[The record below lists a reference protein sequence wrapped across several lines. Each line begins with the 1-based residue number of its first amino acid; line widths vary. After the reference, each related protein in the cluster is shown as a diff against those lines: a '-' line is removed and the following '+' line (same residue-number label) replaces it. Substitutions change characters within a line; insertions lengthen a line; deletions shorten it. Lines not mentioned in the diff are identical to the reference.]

1 VKALG
6 TTLGEEFV
14 PGSNLKGAVEGA
26 NWCFLLPSLEIGR
39 VVSVGA
45 PSPSALATLS
55 RLSNE
60 MVVWAPSRDLRR
72 LRRVIGGD
80 GSNKISLL
88 QADGGPIPLPN
99 GSADVMLL
107 ARHGLAGSPSHDRTT
122 RNELERLLKPGGVA
136 YAEFRRSLFPLA
148 ATRAVERAFGL
159 LGPPQVLWLAPA
171 FGEVRAAASR
181 ADGPSIAYLEH
192 SFLTRG
198 LLRLQL
204 LRHPGRVLGRH
215 VLTNRFFGRCGA
227 LASRPEIDLA
237 AGPPDYLRSVA
248 AEAGVRME
256 RGRWGF
262 AAPGDYPTQKL
273 LFFIFG
279 GAKEAPDS
287 VVKMTR
293 EPKLN
298 PRLER
303 EWRALIL
310 LQERGI
316 GDEGTVPRPLFAGRH
331 ADLAIVGQTAVDGVP
346 FRTQTR
352 ATADCPYARD
362 VVDWLLELGRLTAH
376 TQPTD
381 APGVSGWLEVL
392 LARFTDLYRVDPVHA
407 DFLAGQVAAI
417 ARSEAGLPL
426 VFQHGDPGPW
436 NLLVTRE
443 GRPAFLDW
451 EAADPEGLPLWDI
464 FHFLR
469 SFGLAISRRTGR
481 TDPIRSFTEQVLA
494 DSDLSRLIVQA
505 TKRFCAATALRPEL
519 VEPLFYLCWMHRA
532 LKEVPRL
539 HPARLDT
546 GRYVNVLRRAIDERD
561 APGLRRLFSLTSA
574 GG

>member
-6 TTLGEEFV
+6 ATLGEEFV

-60 MVVWAPSRDLRR
+60 IVVWAPSRDLRR
-72 LRRVIGGD
+72 LRSVIGGE
-80 GSNKISLL
+80 GSNKISL
-88 QADGGPIPLPN
+88 AETDGGPIPLPD

-107 ARHGLAGSPSHDRTT
+107 ARHGLAASLSHDATT
-122 RNELERLLKPGGVA
+122 RDEFERVLKPGGVA
-136 YAEFRRSLFPLA
+136 YAEFRPSFYRLA
-148 ATRAVERAFGL
+148 ATRAVERAFGS
-159 LGPPQVLWLAPA
+159 LGPPQVVWLAPA
-171 FGEVRAAASR
+171 FGEMRVAASR
-181 ADGPSIAYLEH
+181 ADGTSIAYLERG
-192 SFLTRG
+192 FLTRR

-204 LRHPGRVLGRH
+204 VRRPGRVLGRH
-215 VLTNRFFGRCGA
+215 VLTNRVFGRCGA
-227 LASRPEIDLA
+227 LASRPEIDLG

-248 AEAGVRME
+248 AKAGVRIE

-262 AAPGDYPTQKL
+262 AAPGDYRSQKL
-273 LFFIFG
+273 LFFIFTG
-279 GAKEAPDS
+279 TKETPDS

-298 PRLER
+298 PRLEK
-303 EWRALIL
+303 EWHALTL

-316 GDEGTVPRPLFAGRH
+316 GDEGTVPRPLFFGRH
-331 ADLAIVGQTAVDGVP
+331 ADLAIVGETAVDGVP
-346 FRTQTR
+346 FRERTQ

-362 VVDWLLELGRLTAH
+362 VVDWLLEFGRLTAH
-376 TQPTD
+376 PQPTGSPVI
-381 APGVSGWLEVL
+381 AAWLEAL
-392 LARFTDLYRVDPVHA
+392 LARFVELYRVDSVHS

-417 ARSEAGLPL
+417 ARNEKDLPL

-436 NLLVTRE
+436 NLMVTPE

-451 EAADPEGLPLWDI
+451 EAADLDGMPLWDI
-464 FHFLR
+464 FHFFR
-469 SFGLAISRRTGR
+469 SFGFAISRRTGR
-481 TDPIRSFTEQVLA
+481 NDPMRSLTEQVLA
-494 DSDLSRLIVQA
+494 DSDLSRLIVKA
-505 TKRFCAATALRPEL
+505 TTRFCAATGLLPEL

-532 LKEVPRL
+532 LKEAPRL
-539 HPARLDT
+539 PPARLET
-546 GRYVNVLRRAIDERD
+546 GRYVNVLRRAIDQRD
-561 APGLRRLFSLTSA
+561 SPGLRRLFSLSA
-574 GG
+574 TAG

>member
-60 MVVWAPSRDLRR
+60 IIVWAPSRDLRR
-72 LRRVIGGD
+72 LRDMIGRG

-88 QADGGPIPLPN
+88 ARDGGPIPLPDR
-99 GSADVMLL
+99 SADVMLL
-107 ARHGLAGSPSHDRTT
+107 ARRGLASSLSHDRTA
-122 RNELERLLKPGGVA
+122 RDELERLLKPGGVA
-136 YAEFRRSLFPLA
+136 YAEFRASLYRLA
-148 ATRAVERAFGL
+148 ATRAVERAFEL
-159 LGPPQVLWLAPA
+159 LGPPQVMWLAPA
-171 FGEVRAAASR
+171 FGEMRAAASR
-181 ADGPSIAYLEH
+181 ADAPSIAYLER
-192 SFLTRG
+192 SFLTRR
-198 LLRLQL
+198 LLRLHL
-204 LRHPGRVLGRH
+204 VRRPGRVLGRQ
-215 VLTNRFFGRCGA
+215 VLTNRVFGRCGA
-227 LASRPEIDLA
+227 LASRPEVDLA

-248 AEAGVRME
+248 AQAGVRIDP
-256 RGRWGF
+256 GRWGF
-262 AAPGDYPTQKL
+262 AAPGDYRTQKL
-273 LFFIFG
+273 LFFIFA
-279 GAKEAPDS
+279 GAKETPDS

-293 EPKLN
+293 DPQLN

-303 EWRALIL
+303 EWHALTV

-331 ADLAIVGQTAVDGVP
+331 ADLAIVGQTAVEGVP
-346 FRTQTR
+346 FRRQMR
-352 ATADCPYARD
+352 AAADCPYASA
-362 VVDWLLELGRLTAH
+362 VVDWLLELGTITAH

-381 APGVSGWLEVL
+381 SPGIAARLEAL
-392 LARFTDLYRVDPVHA
+392 LARFTELYRVDPVHGE
-407 DFLAGQVAAI
+407 FLADQVAAI
-417 ARSEAGLPL
+417 ARSETGLPL

-436 NLLVTRE
+436 NLLVTRD

-469 SFGLAISRRTGR
+469 SFGLAISRRAGR
-481 TDPIRSFTEQVLA
+481 SDPIRSFTEQVLA
-494 DSDLSRLIVQA
+494 DSDLNRLIVQA
-505 TKRFCAATALRPEL
+505 TTRFCAATPLRPEL

-546 GRYVNVLRRAIDERD
+546 GRYVNVLRRAINQRD
-561 APGLRRLFSLTSA
+561 APGLRRLFSLSA
-574 GG
+574 AAG

>member
-6 TTLGEEFV
+6 TTLREEFV

-45 PSPSALATLS
+45 PSSSALATLS
-55 RLSNE
+55 RLCNE
-60 MVVWAPSRDLRR
+60 IVVWAPSRDLRR
-72 LRRVIGGD
+72 LRGVIGGD

-88 QADGGPIPLPN
+88 EAGGGPIPLPDR
-99 GSADVMLL
+99 SADVVLL
-107 ARHGLAGSPSHDRTT
+107 ARRGLAGSLSHDRTT
-122 RNELERLLKPGGVA
+122 RNEFERLLKPGGVA
-136 YAEFRRSLFPLA
+136 YTEFRPSLYRLA

-159 LGPPQVLWLAPA
+159 LGPPQVMWLAPA
-171 FGEVRAAASR
+171 FGEMRAAASR
-181 ADGPSIAYLEH
+181 ADSPSIAYLER
-192 SFLTRG
+192 SFLTRR
-198 LLRLQL
+198 LLRIHLV
-204 LRHPGRVLGRH
+204 RRPGRVLGRH
-215 VLTNRFFGRCGA
+215 VLTNRVFGRCGA
-227 LASRPEIDLA
+227 LAGRPDIDLA

-248 AEAGVRME
+248 AQAGVRIE

-262 AAPGDYPTQKL
+262 AAPGDYRTQKL
-273 LFFIFG
+273 LFFIFA
-279 GAKEAPDS
+279 GAKETPDS

-293 EPKLN
+293 DPKLN

-303 EWRALIL
+303 EWHALTL

-331 ADLAIVGQTAVDGVP
+331 ADLAIVGETAVDGVP
-346 FRTQTR
+346 FRKQTR
-352 ATADCPYARD
+352 ATADCPNAHA

-376 TQPTD
+376 TQPTGS
-381 APGVSGWLEVL
+381 PGIAAWLEAL
-392 LARFTDLYRVDPVHA
+392 LARFTELYRVDPVHG
-407 DFLAGQVAAI
+407 DFLADQVAAI

-481 TDPIRSFTEQVLA
+481 SDPIRSFTEQVLA
-494 DSDLSRLIVQA
+494 DSDLSRLIAQA
-505 TKRFCAATALRPEL
+505 TTRFCAATALRPEL

-546 GRYVNVLRRAIDERD
+546 GRYVNVLRRAIDQRD
-561 APGLRRLFSLTSA
+561 APGLRRLFSLSA
-574 GG
+574 AAG

>member
-1 VKALG
+1 VKALR
-6 TTLGEEFV
+6 TTLREEFV

-39 VVSVGA
+39 VVCVGA
-45 PSPSALATLS
+45 PSPPALATLS

-60 MVVWAPSRDLRR
+60 TVVWAPSRDLRR
-72 LRRVIGGD
+72 LRSVIGGD
-80 GSNKISLL
+80 ASKKISLL
-88 QADGGPIPLPN
+88 ERDGGPIPLPDR
-99 GSADVMLL
+99 SADVMLL
-107 ARHGLAGSPSHDRTT
+107 ARHGPTGSLSHDRTT
-122 RNELERLLKPGGVA
+122 QEEFERLLKPGGVA
-136 YAEFRRSLFPLA
+136 YAEFRPSLYRLA
-148 ATRAVERAFGL
+148 ATRAVERAFAL
-159 LGPPQVLWLAPA
+159 LGPPQLMWLAPA
-171 FGEVRAAASR
+171 FGEMRAAASR
-181 ADGPSIAYLEH
+181 ADGPSIAYLER
-192 SFLTRG
+192 SFLPRR
-198 LLRLQL
+198 LLRLDL
-204 LRHPGRVLGRH
+204 VRRPGRVLGRH
-215 VLTNRFFGRCGA
+215 VLTNRVFGRCGA

-248 AEAGVRME
+248 AQAGVRIE

-262 AAPGDYPTQKL
+262 AAPGDYRTQKL
-273 LFFIFG
+273 LFFIFA
-279 GAKEAPDS
+279 GAKATPDS

-293 EPKLN
+293 DPRLN

-303 EWRALIL
+303 EWHALTL

-346 FRTQTR
+346 FRNQTR
-352 ATADCPYARD
+352 ATPDCPYARA
-362 VVDWLLELGRLTAH
+362 VVDWLLELGKLTAH
-376 TQPTD
+376 REPTGS
-381 APGVSGWLEVL
+381 PGIAAWLEAL
-392 LARFTDLYRVDPVHA
+392 LGRFTELYRVDPVHG
-407 DFLAGQVAAI
+407 DFLAEQLAAI

-469 SFGLAISRRTGR
+469 SFGLAISRSTGR
-481 TDPIRSFTEQVLA
+481 SDPIRSFTEQVLA
-494 DSDLSRLIVQA
+494 DSGLSRLMVQA
-505 TKRFCAATALRPEL
+505 TARFCAATALRTEL

-532 LKEVPRL
+532 LKEAPRL

-546 GRYVNVLRRAIDERD
+546 GRYVNLLQRAIDERD
-561 APGLRRLFSLTSA
+561 APGLRRLFSLSPE
-574 GG
+574 G

>member
-6 TTLGEEFV
+6 TTLREEFV

-60 MVVWAPSRDLRR
+60 IVVWAPSRDLRR
-72 LRRVIGGD
+72 LRGVIGGD

-88 QADGGPIPLPN
+88 ETDGGPIPLPDR
-99 GSADVMLL
+99 SADVMLL
-107 ARHGLAGSPSHDRTT
+107 ARHGLAGSLSHDRTT
-122 RNELERLLKPGGVA
+122 RDEFERLLKPGGVA
-136 YAEFRRSLFPLA
+136 YAEFRPSLYRLA

-159 LGPPQVLWLAPA
+159 LGPPQVMWLAPA
-171 FGEVRAAASR
+171 FGEMRAAASR
-181 ADGPSIAYLEH
+181 ADGPSIAYLER
-192 SFLTRG
+192 SFLTRR
-198 LLRLQL
+198 LLRIHLV
-204 LRHPGRVLGRH
+204 RRPGRVLGRH
-215 VLTNRFFGRCGA
+215 VLTNRVFGRCGA

-248 AEAGVRME
+248 ARAGVRIE

-262 AAPGDYPTQKL
+262 AAPGDYRTQKL
-273 LFFIFG
+273 LFFIFA
-279 GAKEAPDS
+279 GAKETPDS

-293 EPKLN
+293 DPKLN
-298 PRLER
+298 PRLET
-303 EWRALIL
+303 EWHALTL

-331 ADLAIVGQTAVDGVP
+331 ADLAIVGETAVDGVP
-346 FRTQTR
+346 FRRQTR
-352 ATADCPYARD
+352 ATADCPYARA
-362 VVDWLLELGRLTAH
+362 VVDWLLELGTLTAH
-376 TQPTD
+376 TQPTGS
-381 APGVSGWLEVL
+381 PGIAAWLEAL
-392 LARFTDLYRVDPVHA
+392 LARFTELYRVDPVHG
-407 DFLAGQVAAI
+407 DFLADQVAAI

-481 TDPIRSFTEQVLA
+481 SDPIRSFTEQVLA
-494 DSDLSRLIVQA
+494 DSDLSRLIAQA
-505 TKRFCAATALRPEL
+505 TTRFCAATALRPEL

-546 GRYVNVLRRAIDERD
+546 GRYVNVLRRAIDQRH
-561 APGLRRLFSLTSA
+561 APGLRRLFSLSVPA
-574 GG
+574 G

>member
-6 TTLGEEFV
+6 TRLGEEFA

-60 MVVWAPSRDLRR
+60 IVVWAPSRDLRR
-72 LRRVIGGD
+72 LRGAIGSD

-88 QADGGPIPLPN
+88 ETDGGPIPLPD

-107 ARHGLAGSPSHDRTT
+107 ARHGLAGLLSRDRTT
-122 RNELERLLKPGGVA
+122 RDEFERLLKPGGVA
-136 YAEFRRSLFPLA
+136 YAEFRPSLYRLA
-148 ATRAVERAFGL
+148 ATRAVRRAFGL
-159 LGPPQVLWLAPA
+159 LGPPQVVWLAPA
-171 FGEVRAAASR
+171 FGEMRAAASR
-181 ADGPSIAYLEH
+181 ADGPSIAYLER
-192 SFLTRG
+192 SFLTHR

-204 LRHPGRVLGRH
+204 VRRPGRALGRH
-215 VLTNRFFGRCGA
+215 VLTNRVFGRWGA
-227 LASRPEIDLA
+227 LASRPEIDVA

-248 AEAGVRME
+248 AKAGVRIE

-262 AAPGDYPTQKL
+262 AAPGDYRSQKL
-273 LFFIFG
+273 LFFIFA
-279 GAKEAPDS
+279 GAKETPDS

-293 EPKLN
+293 DPTLN

-303 EWRALIL
+303 EWHALTL

-316 GDEGTVPRPLFAGRH
+316 GDEGTVPRPLFFGRH
-331 ADLAIVGQTAVDGVP
+331 ADLAIVGETAVDGVP
-346 FRTQTR
+346 FLKQTR
-352 ATADCPYARD
+352 ATADCPYARA
-362 VVDWLLELGRLTAH
+362 VVDWFLELARRTAH
-376 TQPTD
+376 RQPTGS
-381 APGVSGWLEVL
+381 PGIAAWLEAL
-392 LARFTDLYRVDPVHA
+392 LARFAELYRVDSVYG
-407 DFLAGQVAAI
+407 DFLADQVAAI
-417 ARSEAGLPL
+417 ARSETGLPL

-436 NLLVTRE
+436 NLMVTRE

-451 EAADPEGLPLWDI
+451 EAADPEGVPLWDI

-469 SFGLAISRRTGR
+469 SFGLAISRRMGR
-481 TDPIRSFTEQVLA
+481 SDPIRSFTEQVLA
-494 DSDLSRLIVQA
+494 DSDLSRLIVQ
-505 TKRFCAATALRPEL
+505 TTTRFCAATALRPEL

-532 LKEVPRL
+532 LKEAPRL

-546 GRYVNVLRRAIDERD
+546 GRYVNVLRRAIDQRD
-561 APGLRRLFSLTSA
+561 APGLRRLFSLSA
-574 GG
+574 AAG

>member
-1 VKALG
+1 VKALE
-6 TTLGEEFV
+6 TTLGEEFA

-60 MVVWAPSRDLRR
+60 IVVWAPSRDLRR
-72 LRRVIGGD
+72 LRSVIGGD
-80 GSNKISLL
+80 GSAKISLL
-88 QADGGPIPLPN
+88 ETDGGPIPLPDR
-99 GSADVMLL
+99 SADVMFL
-107 ARHGLAGSPSHDRTT
+107 ARHALASHDRTM
-122 RNELERLLKPGGVA
+122 RDELERLLKPGGAA
-136 YAEFRRSLFPLA
+136 YAEFRRSLYPLA

-159 LGPPQVLWLAPA
+159 LGPPQVMWLAPA
-171 FGEVRAAASR
+171 FGEMRAAAPH
-181 ADGPSIAYLEH
+181 ADGPSIAYLER
-192 SFLTRG
+192 SFLTRR

-204 LRHPGRVLGRH
+204 VRRPGRVLGSH

-227 LASRPEIDLA
+227 LAGPPEIDLA

-248 AEAGVRME
+248 AEAGVHIE

-262 AAPGDYPTQKL
+262 AAPGDYRTQKL
-273 LFFIFG
+273 LFFIFA
-279 GAKEAPDS
+279 GAKETPES

-293 EPKLN
+293 DPKLN

-303 EWRALIL
+303 EWHALTL

-331 ADLAIVGQTAVDGVP
+331 ADLAIVGETAVDGVP
-346 FRTQTR
+346 FRKQTR
-352 ATADCPYARD
+352 ATADCPYAGA

-376 TQPTD
+376 TQPTGS
-381 APGVSGWLEVL
+381 PGIAARLEAL
-392 LARFTDLYRVDPVHA
+392 LARFTELYRVDPVHG
-407 DFLAGQVAAI
+407 DFLADQVAAI
-417 ARSEAGLPL
+417 ASSEASLPL

-469 SFGLAISRRTGR
+469 SFGLTISRRTGR
-481 TDPIRSFTEQVLA
+481 SDPIRSFTEQVLA

-505 TKRFCAATALRPEL
+505 TARFCAETALRPEL

-546 GRYVNVLRRAIDERD
+546 GRYVNVLRRAIDERE
-561 APGLRRLFSLTSA
+561 APGLRRLFSLSA
-574 GG
+574 AAG